1 VRLFSHIYGRFPAP
15 LFLQLLAN
23 MRQPDTIPPNIR
35 ANFTEFHLR
44 WLDTQR
50 RELNATFDQILEN
63 VFTEWL
69 ARHSEALQASL
80 IYGEVLRHALDEFI
94 VRHKEEFLP
103 VI

>member
-1 VRLFSHIYGRFPAP
+1 MHK
-15 LFLQLLAN
+15 
-23 MRQPDTIPPNIR
+23 PDVIPPDIR
-35 ANFTEFHLR
+35 DSLTEFHLR

-50 RELNATFDQILEN
+50 RELNATFDEILEN

-69 ARHSEALQASL
+69 ARHSAALQASL

-94 VRHKEEFLP
+94 DRHQEEFLP